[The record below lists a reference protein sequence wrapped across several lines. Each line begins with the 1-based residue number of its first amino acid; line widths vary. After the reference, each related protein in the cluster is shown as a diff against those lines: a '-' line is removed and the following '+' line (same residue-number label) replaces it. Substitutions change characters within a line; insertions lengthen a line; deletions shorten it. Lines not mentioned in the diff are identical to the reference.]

1 MDAESNW
8 LKKNPVEAVAE
19 TNLDPSLDPKLDPD
33 LGLGLVPGLNLVL
46 GLEAVLLPEIEDSF
60 AKLYEDQFDKAFSG
74 MKNELK
80 KKLPISL
87 VVYEI
92 FVYDSLD
99 LSFCCV

>member
-1 MDAESNW
+1 MYD
-8 LKKNPVEAVAE
+8 V
-19 TNLDPSLDPKLDPD
+19 
-33 LGLGLVPGLNLVL
+33 
-46 GLEAVLLPEIEDSF
+46 
-60 AKLYEDQFDKAFSG
+60 YEDQFDKAFSG
-74 MKNELK
+74 MKNEFK